1 MIGGSVVLLVL
12 SWGSDAGYRPS
23 PSISSSSAHVVHGN
37 DESSRHRAGAGG
49 TGPDGRYGI
58 NGTWWPD
65 FRCRWTTVFDRG
77 LPVYEQETNTIMEI
91 LLFTLNAIII
101 YLLAD
106 WVIRSLEKRKGQ
118 VLKNRQ
124 IVFFAVFL
132 ALALISF
139 NLLPMLLT
147 SLGVA

>member
-1 MIGGSVVLLVL
+1 M
-12 SWGSDAGYRPS
+12 
-23 PSISSSSAHVVHGN
+23 
-37 DESSRHRAGAGG
+37 
-49 TGPDGRYGI
+49 
-58 NGTWWPD
+58 
-65 FRCRWTTVFDRG
+65 
-77 LPVYEQETNTIMEI
+77 MEI
-91 LLFTLNAIII
+91 VLFTLNAIIV

-106 WVIRSLEKRKGQ
+106 WIIRALETRKGQ

-147 SLGVA
+147 SLQVS

>member
-1 MIGGSVVLLVL
+1 MI
-12 SWGSDAGYRPS
+12 D
-23 PSISSSSAHVVHGN
+23 
-37 DESSRHRAGAGG
+37 
-49 TGPDGRYGI
+49 
-58 NGTWWPD
+58 
-65 FRCRWTTVFDRG
+65 
-77 LPVYEQETNTIMEI
+77 I

-106 WVIRSLEKRKGQ
+106 WIIRALEKRKGQ

-147 SLGVA
+147 SLQVS